1 MADGQRK
8 YPVNKVV
15 LHHAVSDPMVN
26 WDDIDVQDWFDKTGA
41 GRGYKGVA
49 RSYHQH
55 PQRSKE
61 TFSQAHFCLHRY
73 TKDNNPYGWRLTL
86 LMKDPFD
93 NVAWHAGNWEINQ
106 QSIGIETA
114 GNWLN
119 EELPEAA
126 CLLVADT
133 FRAHDKSIGGALSF
147 FFHSQFSAT
156 ACPGR
161 IKERIAL
168 IVDMVNNPSKYEYLK
183 EDPKV
188 IQQLQQENAQLRA
201 EDAKEDLDFQNKIN
215 DMQATIISL
224 ASLKTQNETL
234 TTENNELKVK
244 IENLEKSVDEK
255 IKLAVK
261 DAVDQVTVIYQ
272 AKLAE
277 KDLEITG
284 LNEAMAKMRN
294 DANTVMLPHE
304 NAFSKLE
311 KIITGKFTW
320 KEKLKMVGKDFLYII
335 QNTLGGL
342 SVTGISVELMDQ
354 MLGVAG
360 ANYPVWV
367 KAVVVTAIFIAGYN
381 GTKSISKNVLT
392 SNNYTVAKAVIEAKN
407 PDLKDEL
414 EVIKYELDKNGVL
427 K

>member
-1 MADGQRK
+1 MSDGQRK

-15 LHHAVSDPMVN
+15 LHHAVSDHMVN
-26 WDDIDVQDWFDKTGA
+26 WEDIDVQDWFDRIGA
-41 GRGYKGVA
+41 GRGYKGVT

-55 PQRSKE
+55 PSRNKE
-61 TFSQAHFCLHRY
+61 TFSQAHFCLHPY

-86 LMKDPFD
+86 LIKNPVD

-114 GNWLN
+114 GNFLA
-119 EELPEAA
+119 EELPEKA
-126 CLLVADT
+126 CLLLADY
-133 FRAHDKSIGGALSF
+133 FRSYDKSIGGALSF

-183 EDPKV
+183 EDQNMAAEEQKQIQELSQKV
-188 IQQLQQENAQLRA
+188 GT
-201 EDAKEDLDFQNKIN
+201 QN
-215 DMQATIISL
+215 QAIISL
-224 ASLKTQNETL
+224 TELRNQDLATMTAQGETIKKQEGMITELGQKLTTALATFDDLTVKL
-234 TTENNELKVK
+234 TTEVELR
-244 IENLEKSVDEK
+244 KSKE
-255 IKLAVK
+255 I
-261 DAVDQVTVIYQ
+261 
-272 AKLAE
+272 
-277 KDLEITG
+277 EITG

-294 DANTVMLPHE
+294 DSNTVMLPHE

-342 SVTGISVELMDQ
+342 SFTGVSVEVMDQ
-354 MLGVAG
+354 ILGVAG

-367 KAVVVTAIFIAGYN
+367 KAAIVTALFIAGYN

-392 SNNYTVAKAVIEAKN
+392 SNNYTIAKAVIEAKN
-407 PDLKDEL
+407 PELKDEMD
-414 EVIKYELDKNGVL
+414 VIKYELDKSGVL